1 MYHYG
6 TLMTTKLVNKSC
18 GLVWTIVFSHN
29 QQNSINIL
37 ELVKTSY
44 IENKQAIIKI
54 KYYSRKSLTNKKVL
68 DIIVLNFGG
77 VGI

>member
-1 MYHYG
+1 MYPFG
-6 TLMTTKLVNKSC
+6 MMMTMNLVNKSC
-18 GLVWTIVFSHN
+18 GLVWTIIFSQN

-37 ELVKTSY
+37 ELVKTPY

-68 DIIVLNFGG
+68 DIIDLNFGG